1 MYDYDVSDYPS
12 KYDLM
17 LEEEHQRRQQEERE
31 KREIEEKE
39 RLRRLVYSKT
49 KYGITKT
56 KYYGSIVD
64 SWFCHKC
71 NRWVYPCSECG
82 HDGIV
87 ETSCPRCFETLVYCS
102 ELDEK

>member
-1 MYDYDVSDYPS
+1 MYDYDDSDYPS

-17 LEEEHQRRQQEERE
+17 LEEEYQRRQQEERE

-71 NRWVYPCSECG
+71 NRWVYPCYEWG